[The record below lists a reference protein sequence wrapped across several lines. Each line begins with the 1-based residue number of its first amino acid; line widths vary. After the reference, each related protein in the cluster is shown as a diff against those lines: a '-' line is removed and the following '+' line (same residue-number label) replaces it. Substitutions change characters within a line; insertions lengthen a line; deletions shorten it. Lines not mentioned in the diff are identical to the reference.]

1 MKDNFVD
8 LHIEDEILFVIAN
21 SEFYFDLMAAKFITK
36 KRLEMCNGRSY
47 PTFFDFGE
55 SSRYANL
62 EARNYFTNEGEQN
75 ILAAAFI
82 ADNVASR
89 IFIDS
94 YLTIHKPHILTKV
107 FSAKESAIKWLKYYA
122 R

>member
-8 LHIEDEILFVIAN
+8 LHIKEGILFVIAN
-21 SEFYFDLMAAKFITK
+21 DEFYFDLKAAKYITK
-36 KRLEMCNGRSY
+36 KRLEICNGISY

-75 ILAAAFI
+75 ILAAAFF
-82 ADNVASR
+82 ADNIASR
-89 IFIDS
+89 AFIDS
-94 YLTIHKPHILTKV
+94 YLTIHKPRILTKI
-107 FSAKESAIKWLKYYA
+107 FSARESAIKWLKYYA